1 MSADFPELA
10 GSDVAI
16 PPEVFLLPARSDAT
30 LQQQIQQ
37 VVAEAIVS
45 GRCAPGEKMPSTR
58 RLAEHLG
65 VSRITVTLSY
75 TELVANEYL
84 VSRDRS
90 GYYVADTAPTR
101 PIFADPARRD
111 QGGVDW
117 QRKLPRPT
125 PLREDI
131 LRPPNWN
138 DYKYPFIYGQSDP
151 DLFDHG
157 NWRNCAMR
165 AVGRRDFDTLAQD
178 HYQNDDPMLVEFILR
193 QILPRRGISANPDE
207 ILITLGAQNAL
218 WMIAQVL
225 LTEGQRAI
233 LENPCYP
240 GLRKILDH
248 MRCIETPV
256 DVDAGG
262 LPPDMIPPDT
272 DVVFTTPSHHAPT
285 NVTMPLPRRLEM
297 LERALQD
304 DFLIVEDDYE
314 FEMSFLNPPS
324 PALKSLDHAGSV
336 IYLGSFSKS
345 IFPGLRLGYVVG
357 APPLIQEMRRL
368 RDVVMRHPP
377 SHIQRTT
384 AYFLSLGH
392 YDSQL
397 SRMARVY
404 GKRRAIM
411 EECINEFGLTP
422 AGKAM
427 HGGSSLWMKAPPGV
441 DTTQLALELRKSSVL
456 IEPGNAFFARR
467 NPDKSH
473 YRIAYS
479 SINANLIRD
488 GMGLLAEAI
497 RDAEREA

>member
-1 MSADFPELA
+1 
-10 GSDVAI
+10 VAI
-16 PPEVFLLPARSDAT
+16 PPELFLLPAKSDAT

-37 VVAEAIVS
+37 IVAEAIVS
-45 GRCAPGEKMPSTR
+45 GRCAPGEKMPSSR
-58 RLAEHLG
+58 GLADHLG
-65 VSRITVTLSY
+65 VSRITVTLGY

-90 GYYVADTAPTR
+90 GYFVADTAPTR
-101 PIFADPARRD
+101 PIFSDPA
-111 QGGVDW
+111 QPGENSVDW
-117 QRKLPRPT
+117 DRKLIRRT
-125 PLREDI
+125 HLREDI

-157 NWRNCAMR
+157 NWRNCALR
-165 AVGRRDFDTLAQD
+165 AVGRKDFDSLAQD

-193 QILPRRGISANPDE
+193 QILPRRGIRAHPDE
-207 ILITLGAQNAL
+207 ILITMGGQNAL
-218 WMIAQVL
+218 WMIAQL
-225 LTEGQRAI
+225 LLSEGQKAI
-233 LENPCYP
+233 VENPCFP
-240 GLRKILDH
+240 GLRKIFDQ
-248 MRCIETPV
+248 MRYTATSI
-256 DVDAGG
+256 DVDSDG
-262 LPPDMIPPDT
+262 LPPDMIPTDA

-285 NVTMPLPRRLEM
+285 NVTMPLERRLAM
-297 LERALQD
+297 LERAMRD

-314 FEMSFLNPPS
+314 FEMSFLNPPA
-324 PALKSLDHAGSV
+324 PALKSLDQAGSV

-357 APPLIQEMRRL
+357 AKPLIQEMRKL
-368 RDVVMRHPP
+368 RTVVLRHPP

-397 SRMARVY
+397 NRMGRVY

-411 EECINEFGLTP
+411 ESCIREFGLTP
-422 AGKAM
+422 DGRDM
-427 HGGSSLWMKAPPGV
+427 YGGSSFWMKAPPGV
-441 DTTQLALELRKSSVL
+441 DTTQLALDLRKSSVL

-467 NPDKSH
+467 APDKSH

-479 SINANLIRD
+479 SINSNLIRD
-488 GMGLLAEAI
+488 GLAQVAQAI
-497 RDAEREA
+497 QTAQNAA

>member
-1 MSADFPELA
+1 M
-10 GSDVAI
+10 
-16 PPEVFLLPARSDAT
+16 PAKSDAT

-37 VVAEAIVS
+37 IVAEAIVS
-45 GRCAPGEKMPSTR
+45 GRCAPGEKMPSSR
-58 RLAEHLG
+58 RLAQHLG
-65 VSRITVTLSY
+65 VSRITVTLGY

-90 GYYVADTAPTR
+90 GYFVADTAPTR
-101 PIFADPARRD
+101 PVFADQTVID
-111 QGGVDW
+111 SGGVDW
-117 QRKLPRPT
+117 NSKLARPSR
-125 PLREDI
+125 LREDI
-131 LRPPNWN
+131 LRPPNWQ

-157 NWRNCAMR
+157 NWRNCALR
-165 AVGRRDFDTLAQD
+165 AVGRRDFDSLAQD

-193 QILPRRGISANPDE
+193 HILPRRGIRANPDE

-218 WMIAQVL
+218 WMIAQL
-225 LTEGQRAI
+225 LLSEGQKAI
-233 LENPCYP
+233 VENPCFP
-240 GLRKILDH
+240 GLRKIFDQ
-248 MRCIETPV
+248 MRYVAASV
-256 DVDAGG
+256 DVDSDG
-262 LPPDMIPPDT
+262 LAPDSIPPDA

-285 NVTMPLPRRLEM
+285 NVTMPLTRRLQM

-314 FEMSFLNPPS
+314 FEMSFLHSPA
-324 PALKSLDHAGSV
+324 PALKSMDQAGSV

-357 APPLIQEMRRL
+357 APALIREMRQL
-368 RDVVMRHPP
+368 RSVVLRHPP

-397 SRMARVY
+397 ARMARIY

-411 EECINEFGLTP
+411 EGCIREFGLEP
-422 AGKAM
+422 AGREM
-427 HGGSSLWMKAPPGV
+427 HGGSSFWMKAPEGI
-441 DTTQLALELRKSSVL
+441 DTTRLALDLRRESVL

-467 NPDKSH
+467 APDRSH

-479 SINANLIRD
+479 SINAGAIRD
-488 GMGLLAEAI
+488 GMALLADAI
-497 RDAEREA
+497 RTAPRG